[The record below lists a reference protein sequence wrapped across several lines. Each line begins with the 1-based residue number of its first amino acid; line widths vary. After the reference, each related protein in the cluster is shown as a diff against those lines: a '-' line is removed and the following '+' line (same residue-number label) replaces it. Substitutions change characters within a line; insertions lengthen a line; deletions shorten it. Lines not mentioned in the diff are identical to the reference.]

1 MPVKVLCP
9 NPDCNASH
17 TADPASIGPETL
29 CGKCGT
35 PLSGIVEADTLMVKS
50 YQAGVTNSD
59 LKETFGRYRIVR
71 KLGEG
76 GMGAVY
82 LGEDTQLHRQAA
94 IKVPHLHHASDPAS
108 CERFLREARAAAAF
122 RHPNFCPIYDVGEI
136 EGRRYLAMAYIEGE
150 TLENQIRRDGPLQP
164 REAAE
169 IVRTLA
175 RAMAEA
181 HQRGFIHRDLKPS
194 NILVEPGGN
203 LIITDFGLA
212 RRIELDNSPL
222 TRIGTPMGTPA
233 YMSPEQVDGD
243 PARIGPAT
251 DIYALGVIL
260 YELLTAERPFRGG
273 TTWILAQILTETPP
287 PPSKHIPTLDPE
299 IETICLKAM
308 ARSVADRYASMGE
321 FAEALADY
329 SVRRSRAGR
338 GSKPGNGRGRG
349 WKVAAVLAVGMA
361 IVLPVVY
368 FATLRTKPVG
378 PVLTG
383 IVAPLVPETETKP
396 EPPKV
401 FEKAQPKPEPP
412 KVVEKVAPKPEPPK
426 VVEKVAPKPEPP
438 KVVEKVAPKPEPPK
452 LVEKS
457 APKPDPP
464 KVIEKTS
471 GPSSKT
477 KVVAKEPPVDL
488 LAAPIKRMRDAL
500 AADNALD
507 AYAAYVRL
515 ASISPRHPK
524 LADWVEEL
532 DDFHE
537 LPFWWLDRAEERAD
551 LLGDHLNPYL
561 KALVYLAVGQRC
573 ILVKDFG
580 GAARVLRKAS
590 HTAASSSGD
599 VAGYSR
605 ASFGEAYLPAEW
617 SDSKAEL
624 LAVISLWQS
633 LAHDSTEAKKTAAEA
648 SKARAKTS
656 VESEKLLIEAAEA
669 LSQGGDEILKAPIA
683 VQLRVINI
691 MARAEAFEEAS
702 VLAHSMMEKLT
713 AAGDHTLHP
722 LSELVL
728 AHERK
733 RDYPAALRLIRLGHS
748 SNSVHHVLL
757 TYLNGDLNRALRI
770 ADGMVSE
777 VARAEAQRE
786 IAVAQAENGDIEG
799 ALKTVEAM
807 KTPTGIRGV
816 RALVPIA
823 RAQCRQGK
831 LKEARATLEK
841 AASLALSR
849 HKLLPTIGIV
859 LDEIGAAFVKAKAPE
874 EAERIAREIQALK
887 GNAVIPVHTI
897 GELAQAGLLERAERV
912 ALLGGK
918 PLDLKRLLEI
928 ASGQVRAGDYSGART
943 TLARIKRDEPSE
955 SRIVISIALNQIRAG
970 NFRGAEATLGTLTI
984 ATRRAAAYIK
994 CAEQV
999 ADLKAEVSSN

>member
-35 PLSGIVEADTLMVKS
+35 PLSGMVESETLVVKS
-50 YQAGVTNSD
+50 YQTGVTNAEIS
-59 LKETFGRYRIVR
+59 ETFGRYRIVR

-82 LGEDTQLHRQAA
+82 LGQDTQLDRQAA

-136 EGRRYLAMAYIEGE
+136 EGRRFLAMAYIEGE

-164 REAAE
+164 REAAA

-243 PARIGPAT
+243 PALIGPAT
-251 DIYALGVIL
+251 DMYALGVIL

-287 PPSKHIPTLDPE
+287 PPSTHIPTLDPE

-329 SVRRSRAGR
+329 STRRSRGGR
-338 GSKPGNGRGRG
+338 GSKPSSGRGRG
-349 WKVAAVLAVGMA
+349 WKVAAVLAIGMA
-361 IVLPVVY
+361 VAFPAIY
-368 FATLRTKPVG
+368 SATHWSKPVG

-383 IVAPLVPETETKP
+383 IVPPLVPETEPKP
-396 EPPKV
+396 EPTKV
-401 FEKAQPKPEPP
+401 VEKAQSKPEPTKIVEKVAPKPDPP
-412 KVVEKVAPKPEPPK
+412 KVVEKVEPKPEPPK
-426 VVEKVAPKPEPP
+426 LVEKST
-438 KVVEKVAPKPEPPK
+438 PKPEPPK

-464 KVIEKTS
+464 KEIEKTS
-471 GPSSKT
+471 GPTSKT
-477 KVVAKEPPVDL
+477 KSKVVAIDP
-488 LAAPIKRMRDAL
+488 LAAPIKSLRDAL
-500 AADNALD
+500 AADKASD
-507 AYAAYVRL
+507 AYAAYLRV

-524 LADWVEEL
+524 LAEWVEEL

-590 HTAASSSGD
+590 RTAESSSSD

-617 SDSKAEL
+617 SDSKADL

-633 LAHDSTEAKKTAAEA
+633 LAHDSTEAKRTAAEA

-656 VESEKLLIEAAEA
+656 VESENLLIAAAEA
-669 LSQGGDEILKAPIA
+669 LSQGGDEILKAPYA

-691 MARAEAFEEAS
+691 MARAEAFEDAS
-702 VLAHSMMEKLT
+702 VLAHSMMEKGT
-713 AAGDHTLHP
+713 AADDHTLHP

-733 RDYPAALRLIRLGHS
+733 RDYPAALRMIRLGHS
-748 SNSVHHVLL
+748 SNSVHHALL
-757 TYLNGDLNRALRI
+757 TYLNGDLQRALRI

-786 IAVAQAENGDIEG
+786 IAVAQAGSGDVEG
-799 ALKTVEAM
+799 ALKTVESM
-807 KTPTGIRGV
+807 KTPTGIRAV

-831 LKEARATLEK
+831 MKEARATLQK

-849 HKLLPTIGIV
+849 HKDLPTIGVI

-874 EAERIAREIQALK
+874 EAERMAREIQALK
-887 GNAVIPVHTI
+887 GNSALPVHTI

-912 ALLGGK
+912 AMLGGK
-918 PLDLKRLLEI
+918 PLDLRKLLEI

-943 TLARIKRDEPSE
+943 TMARIKRDEPSE

-999 ADLKAEVSSN
+999 ADLKIEVSSN